1 MSAEKLST
9 FKSELAK
16 YIPESEVEALTH
28 VVDSGKG
35 SFYRDISGRNYLD
48 FSSGVFT
55 NTYGAGDQELNDT
68 LRKIFGVLSNI
79 HGRPWSG
86 ALEFY
91 QRLFRLLPSQNYR
104 AVTYGD
110 GGGYSVD
117 RVLYEIYYHFGKTQ
131 FNVTTFD
138 GGFHGKTFGAKLA
151 MNPNEE
157 CSFFKSHIVSPPY
170 CYRCPFKKQRE
181 SCDLACVEAVKEKL
195 LACRTQV
202 FLFEPILGSA
212 VIIPPKDYWR
222 RIEEFCKAHEILMVA
237 DEVLVGGGRIG
248 TFLASTYYEIEPDI
262 IILTKGLANGL
273 PLSIILFKKFL
284 TEHKWSR
291 RKLHY
296 SSTFMSVP
304 ALMAVACKVLEKIE
318 RDDILANVTSRGE
331 QLFRGMKLLQK
342 KFPVIGDVRGFGLI
356 VAMEL
361 VTVDDSPNS
370 EACRKIFRAAEEN
383 GLELIEPT
391 NHILRVA
398 PPLNVT
404 SEEISLCLNL
414 LERSFEHVCK

>member
-48 FSSGVFT
+48 FSSGIFT
-55 NTYGAGDQELNDT
+55 NSFGSGDEELNDT
-68 LRKIFGVLSNI
+68 LRKSFGVLSNI

-91 QRLFRLLPSQNYR
+91 QRLFRFMPSQEYR
-104 AVTYGD
+104 AVIYGD
-110 GGGYSVD
+110 GGGYSID
-117 RVLYEIYYHFGKTQ
+117 RALYEIYYHFGKTQ
-131 FNVTTFD
+131 FNVTTFE

-151 MNPNEE
+151 MNPYEE
-157 CSFFKSHIVSPPY
+157 CSFFKSNVVSPPY
-170 CYRCPFKKQRE
+170 CYRCPFKKQRK

-248 TFLASTYYEIEPDI
+248 TFLASTYYDTEPDI
-262 IILTKGLANGL
+262 IILTKGIGNGL
-273 PLSIILFKKFL
+273 PLSVILSKKFL

-304 ALMAVACKVLEKIE
+304 ALMAMSTKLLEKIE
-318 RDDILANVTSRGE
+318 RENILTNVKSRGE
-331 QLFRGMKLLQK
+331 QLMSGLKKLQT
-342 KFPVIGDVRGFGLI
+342 KFPIIGDVRGLGLI
-356 VAMEL
+356 EAMEF
-361 VTVDDSPNS
+361 VTVDGSPNS
-370 EACRKIFRAAEEN
+370 EACRKVFRAAEAN

-391 NHILRVA
+391 SHILRVA

-404 SEEISLCLNL
+404 EEEITLGLSL
-414 LERSFEHVCK
+414 LERSIESV